1 MADDW
6 RVRLEL
12 ADEESRGAFSRLLGH
27 ELSPE
32 GEELAKALQ
41 GHQLVVSGQDS
52 TLFVYADTRR
62 QAEHARAVIDSEL
75 SHHGFEAVES
85 AVEHWLADEE
95 RWDNEPRSS
104 SWEEEVLRRGYAPWE
119 VRVTCRSHSQ
129 ATELAER
136 LERDGYEPVRRWTRL
151 IVGTATR
158 EEADALAASLHGE
171 VEAGGAVVWEEAIDA
186 HVVRPFAFFG

>member
-6 RVRLEL
+6 RVRVEL

-27 ELSPE
+27 GLSPA

-41 GHQLVVSGQDS
+41 GHHLVVSGQDS

-62 QAEHARAVIDSEL
+62 QAEQAHALIESEL
-75 SHHGFEAVES
+75 RHHGFEAVES
-85 AVEHWLADEE
+85 GVEHWLADEE
-95 RWDNEPRSS
+95 RWDNESRGST
-104 SWEEEVLRRGYAPWE
+104 WEEEVLSRGYAPWE
-119 VRVTCRSHSQ
+119 VRVTCRSHSE

-136 LERDGYEPVRRWTRL
+136 LERDGYQPVRRWTRL

-158 EEADALAASLHGE
+158 EKADALAASLHGE
-171 VEAGGAVVWEEAIDA
+171 VGPGGAVVWEEGIDS
-186 HVVRPFAFFG
+186 HVMRPFVFFG